1 MFIINKTKKRIIVE
15 KTALC
20 RTVFK
25 RAAGLMLSKKEN
37 KALIFIFSKEKIVP
51 LHMLFVFYPIDV
63 LFLNKEKKI
72 VEIKEHFRPF
82 SFYSPKNKARYIIE
96 MPEGSIGKFN
106 LEISDKLSFDS
117 L

>member
-1 MFIINKTKKRIIVE
+1 MFLINKTKKRIIVE

-63 LFLNKEKKI
+63 IFADKNKK
-72 VEIKEHFRPF
+72 VAEIKENFKPF
-82 SFYSPKNKARYIIE
+82 TFYSPKNKAMYVVELPAGTIKKSRTE
-96 MPEGSIGKFN
+96 VK
-106 LEISDKLSFDS
+106 DVLSF
-117 L
+117 

>member
-1 MFIINKTKKRIIVE
+1 MIKNLTKNTVISKNIKFCNKPLAKAIGLMFSKKSDKSLIF
-15 KTALC
+15 
-20 RTVFK
+20 VFK
-25 RAAGLMLSKKEN
+25 
-37 KALIFIFSKEKIVP
+37 KEKIVP

>member
-1 MFIINKTKKRIIVE
+1 MIKNITKNTIISKNTKFCNKSLSKAI
-15 KTALC
+15 
-20 RTVFK
+20 
-25 RAAGLMLSKKEN
+25 GLMFSKKSD
-37 KALIFIFSKEKIVP
+37 KSLIFIFKKEKIVP

-82 SFYSPKNKARYIIE
+82 SFYSPKNKARYVIE
-96 MPEGSIGKFN
+96 MPEGSIRKFN
-106 LEISDKLSFDS
+106 LKISDSLSFNS

>member
-1 MFIINKTKKRIIVE
+1 MIKNLTKNIIISKNTKFCNKSLSKAI
-15 KTALC
+15 
-20 RTVFK
+20 
-25 RAAGLMLSKKEN
+25 GLMFSKKSD
-37 KALIFIFSKEKIVP
+37 KSLIFIFKKEKIVP

-72 VEIKEHFRPF
+72 VEIKEHFRHF
-82 SFYSPKNKARYIIE
+82 SFYSPKNKARYVIE

-106 LEISDKLSFDS
+106 LEISDRLGFNS